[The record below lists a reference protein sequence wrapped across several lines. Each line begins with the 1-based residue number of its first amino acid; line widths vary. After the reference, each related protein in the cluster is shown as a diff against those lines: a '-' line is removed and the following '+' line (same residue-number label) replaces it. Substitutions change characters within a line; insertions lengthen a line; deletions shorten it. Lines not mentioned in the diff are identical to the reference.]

1 MDHLIRELRLTIR
14 NLARTPGFSAL
25 VILVMALGIGAT
37 AALFTVVNSVLLK
50 PLPLPDANRLAMA
63 SEADTVLK
71 FTDNSVAGG
80 TFESWRDQNH
90 TFEQLAISTSDDNN
104 LATGDGQLPE
114 HIETEV
120 CTWAALPLLG
130 VQPVYGRLFTASDD
144 RHGVNE
150 TTVLSWGLWKR
161 RFGGDPGIVG
171 HTILLDSKP
180 FTVIGILPAW
190 FTYPSSRTQLWTLV
204 YPQATPQMM
213 ASHDAHNFN
222 VIGKLKSGVSLAAA
236 AADLSNISAQER
248 KRYPD
253 GPVFNAA
260 NVRSVVDAD
269 TYQIKSLL
277 YELFAA
283 TGCLLLIAC
292 LNVANLLV
300 ARSSS
305 KRKESAIRTALGGSR
320 GRLMRE
326 RVMESLVL
334 SLAGAAFG
342 ILLAQLGLQWLVSQR
357 TDLPRAETI
366 HLDIAAVLFS
376 VLLAVACGIAAGLAP
391 ALAEDEQQVL
401 RVLQESSRSVSGSQ
415 SSVRLRR
422 ALLAI
427 EVALTVML
435 LVGAGLFL
443 RSYQHLRSVNYG
455 ISTDNILTMRI
466 SLPDASS
473 QQGATPD
480 AQPASSLRS
489 LYDGPKKIVFYEQLL
504 QQVRA
509 LPGVR
514 DAALGTV
521 LPGQGH
527 HTDDAI
533 TVHEHPPLA
542 QGKWLDAS
550 TRWVDPGYFQSIKLP
565 LLRGRSF
572 APDERLE
579 RHKYAIV
586 SESFVKQFMPG
597 EDPIGKHV
605 DDSNNSISMVQQD
618 KNISNEIIGVVGDV
632 REYARRDPRPTVY
645 YPLYGGL
652 RGDVSLAVHTAS
664 DPLNFALPVQRI
676 VAKLDV
682 NIPVSDILSLDQVIG
697 KSTEQDSFN
706 ALLLTLFA
714 ALSLLLAA
722 VGLFGVLSY
731 IVSQRT
737 GEIGVRIAL
746 GAQRTDVLRL
756 MLTDGL
762 RPAIIGLVLGIV
774 ASLAIARLV
783 RSLLFGIS
791 PLDPIVFVVVA
802 AALLAVAT
810 VACLLPAWRASR
822 LDPMQA
828 LRTE

>member
-90 TFEQLAISTSDDNN
+90 TFEQIAISTPDDNN
-104 LATGDGQLPE
+104 LATGDSQLPE

-190 FTYPSSRTQLWTLV
+190 FAYPSSRTQLWTLV

-443 RSYQHLRSVNYG
+443 RSYQHLRSVDRK
-455 ISTDNILTMRI
+455 S
-466 SLPDASS
+466 
-473 QQGATPD
+473 
-480 AQPASSLRS
+480 
-489 LYDGPKKIVFYEQLL
+489 
-504 QQVRA
+504 
-509 LPGVR
+509 
-514 DAALGTV
+514 
-521 LPGQGH
+521 
-527 HTDDAI
+527 
-533 TVHEHPPLA
+533 
-542 QGKWLDAS
+542 
-550 TRWVDPGYFQSIKLP
+550 
-565 LLRGRSF
+565 
-572 APDERLE
+572 
-579 RHKYAIV
+579 
-586 SESFVKQFMPG
+586 
-597 EDPIGKHV
+597 
-605 DDSNNSISMVQQD
+605 
-618 KNISNEIIGVVGDV
+618 VV
-632 REYARRDPRPTVY
+632 
-645 YPLYGGL
+645 
-652 RGDVSLAVHTAS
+652 
-664 DPLNFALPVQRI
+664 
-676 VAKLDV
+676 
-682 NIPVSDILSLDQVIG
+682 
-697 KSTEQDSFN
+697 
-706 ALLLTLFA
+706 
-714 ALSLLLAA
+714 
-722 VGLFGVLSY
+722 
-731 IVSQRT
+731 
-737 GEIGVRIAL
+737 
-746 GAQRTDVLRL
+746 
-756 MLTDGL
+756 
-762 RPAIIGLVLGIV
+762 
-774 ASLAIARLV
+774 
-783 RSLLFGIS
+783 
-791 PLDPIVFVVVA
+791 
-802 AALLAVAT
+802 
-810 VACLLPAWRASR
+810 
-822 LDPMQA
+822 
-828 LRTE
+828 

>member
-50 PLPLPDANRLAMA
+50 PLALPDANRLVMA

-80 TFESWRDQNH
+80 TFESWRDRNH
-90 TFEQLAISTSDDNN
+90 AFEQLAISTPADNN

-114 HIETEV
+114 HIETAV
-120 CTWAALPLLG
+120 STWAALPLLS
-130 VQPVYGRLFTASDD
+130 VQPAYGRLFTASDD
-144 RHGVNE
+144 RYGANE
-150 TTVLSWGLWKR
+150 TTVLTWGLWKR
-161 RFGGDPGIVG
+161 RFGGDPKIVG

-190 FTYPSSRTQLWTLV
+190 FAYPSPRTQLWTLV

-213 ASHDAHNFN
+213 ASHDSHNFN
-222 VIGKLKSGVSLAAA
+222 VIGKMKSGVSLAAA
-236 AADLSNISAQER
+236 TADLSNISAQER
-248 KRYPD
+248 KQRPD

-260 NVRSVVDAD
+260 HVRSLVDAD
-269 TYQIKSLL
+269 TYEIKSLL

-292 LNVANLLV
+292 LNIANLLV
-300 ARSSS
+300 ARSASR
-305 KRKESAIRTALGGSR
+305 RKESAIRTALGGSR

-326 RVMESLVL
+326 RVMESIVL
-334 SLAGAAFG
+334 SLAGAVFG
-342 ILLAQLGLQWLVSQR
+342 ILLAQLGLQWLVSLH
-357 TDLPRAETI
+357 TSLPRAETI
-366 HLDIAAVLFS
+366 HLDMAAVLFS
-376 VLLAVACGIAAGLAP
+376 VLLAMLCGIAAGLAP

-455 ISTDNILTMRI
+455 IPTDKILTMRI

-473 QQGATPD
+473 QQGATP
-480 AQPASSLRS
+480 AALPVSSLHS
-489 LYDGPKKIVFYEQLL
+489 LYDGPKKVVFYEQLL
-504 QQVRA
+504 QQARA

-514 DAALGTV
+514 DAALSTV
-521 LPGQGH
+521 LPGEGH
-527 HTDDAI
+527 HNDDAI

-550 TRWVDPGYFQSIKLP
+550 TRWVDPGYFQSMKL
-565 LLRGRSF
+565 LLLKGRSF
-572 APDERLE
+572 APDERLA
-579 RHKYAIV
+579 RNKYAIV

-605 DDSNNSISMVQQD
+605 DDSNNAQEGEKSA
-618 KNISNEIIGVVGDV
+618 SNEIIGVVGDV
-632 REYARRDPRPTVY
+632 REYARRDPHPTVY

-652 RGDVSLAVHTAS
+652 RGDVALAVRTAS

-676 VAKLDV
+676 VARLDA

-706 ALLLTLFA
+706 ALLLTIFA
-714 ALSLLLAA
+714 VLSLLLAA

-746 GAQRTDVLRL
+746 GAQRGDVLRL

-762 RPAIIGLVLGIV
+762 RPAIAGLVLGIV
-774 ASLAIARLV
+774 ASMLAARLI

>member
-1 MDHLIRELRLTIR
+1 
-14 NLARTPGFSAL
+14 
-25 VILVMALGIGAT
+25 
-37 AALFTVVNSVLLK
+37 
-50 PLPLPDANRLAMA
+50 
-63 SEADTVLK
+63 
-71 FTDNSVAGG
+71 
-80 TFESWRDQNH
+80 
-90 TFEQLAISTSDDNN
+90 
-104 LATGDGQLPE
+104 
-114 HIETEV
+114 
-120 CTWAALPLLG
+120 
-130 VQPVYGRLFTASDD
+130 
-144 RHGVNE
+144 
-150 TTVLSWGLWKR
+150 
-161 RFGGDPGIVG
+161 
-171 HTILLDSKP
+171 
-180 FTVIGILPAW
+180 
-190 FTYPSSRTQLWTLV
+190 
-204 YPQATPQMM
+204 
-213 ASHDAHNFN
+213 
-222 VIGKLKSGVSLAAA
+222 
-236 AADLSNISAQER
+236 
-248 KRYPD
+248 
-253 GPVFNAA
+253 
-260 NVRSVVDAD
+260 
-269 TYQIKSLL
+269 
-277 YELFAA
+277 
-283 TGCLLLIAC
+283 
-292 LNVANLLV
+292 
-300 ARSSS
+300 
-305 KRKESAIRTALGGSR
+305 
-320 GRLMRE
+320 
-326 RVMESLVL
+326 MESLVL
-334 SLAGAAFG
+334 SLTGAAFG
-342 ILLAQLGLQWLVSQR
+342 ILLAQMGLQWLVRQR

-376 VLLAVACGIAAGLAP
+376 AGLAVICGIAAGLAP

-401 RVLQESSRSVSGSQ
+401 RVLQESSRSVSGGQ

-422 ALLAI
+422 ALLAM

-435 LVGAGLFL
+435 LIGAGLFL

-455 ISTDNILTMRI
+455 VPTENVLTMRI

-473 QQGATPD
+473 QQSAG
-480 AQPASSLRS
+480 QPISPLSS

-514 DAALGTV
+514 DAALSTV

-527 HTDDAI
+527 YNDDAI

-550 TRWVDPGYFQSIKLP
+550 TRWVDPGYFQSMKLP
-565 LLRGRSF
+565 MLRGRSF
-572 APDERLE
+572 TPDERLE

-605 DDSNNSISMVQQD
+605 DDSNNSISMEQPD
-618 KNISNEIIGVVGDV
+618 KNVSNEIIGVVGDV

-652 RGDVSLAVHTAS
+652 RGDVSLAVRTAS

-676 VAKLDV
+676 VAKLDA
-682 NIPVSDILSLDQVIG
+682 NIPVSDVLSLDQVIG

-746 GAQRTDVLRL
+746 GAGRGDVLRL

-774 ASLAIARLV
+774 ASMAVARLV

-791 PLDPIVFVVVA
+791 PLDPVVFIVVA
-802 AALLAVAT
+802 VSLLTVAA

>member
-1 MDHLIRELRLTIR
+1 
-14 NLARTPGFSAL
+14 
-25 VILVMALGIGAT
+25 
-37 AALFTVVNSVLLK
+37 
-50 PLPLPDANRLAMA
+50 
-63 SEADTVLK
+63 
-71 FTDNSVAGG
+71 
-80 TFESWRDQNH
+80 
-90 TFEQLAISTSDDNN
+90 
-104 LATGDGQLPE
+104 
-114 HIETEV
+114 
-120 CTWAALPLLG
+120 
-130 VQPVYGRLFTASDD
+130 
-144 RHGVNE
+144 
-150 TTVLSWGLWKR
+150 
-161 RFGGDPGIVG
+161 
-171 HTILLDSKP
+171 
-180 FTVIGILPAW
+180 
-190 FTYPSSRTQLWTLV
+190 
-204 YPQATPQMM
+204 
-213 ASHDAHNFN
+213 
-222 VIGKLKSGVSLAAA
+222 
-236 AADLSNISAQER
+236 
-248 KRYPD
+248 
-253 GPVFNAA
+253 
-260 NVRSVVDAD
+260 
-269 TYQIKSLL
+269 
-277 YELFAA
+277 
-283 TGCLLLIAC
+283 
-292 LNVANLLV
+292 
-300 ARSSS
+300 
-305 KRKESAIRTALGGSR
+305 
-320 GRLMRE
+320 
-326 RVMESLVL
+326 VL

-342 ILLAQLGLQWLVSQR
+342 ILLAQLGLQWLVSR
-357 TDLPRAETI
+357 HTSLPRAETI

-376 VLLAVACGIAAGLAP
+376 ILLAMICGIAAGLAP

-455 ISTDNILTMRI
+455 ISTDNILTMRV

-473 QQGATPD
+473 QQGSTP
-480 AQPASSLRS
+480 AAPPVASLHS

-514 DAALGTV
+514 DAALSTV
-521 LPGQGH
+521 LPGEGH
-527 HTDDAI
+527 YNDDAI

-542 QGKWLDAS
+542 QGKWIDAS
-550 TRWVDPGYFQSIKLP
+550 TRWVDPGYFQSMKLP
-565 LLRGRSF
+565 LLKGRSF
-572 APDERLE
+572 APDERLV
-579 RHKYAIV
+579 RNKYAIV

-605 DDSNNSISMVQQD
+605 DDSNNSISMEQQD
-618 KNISNEIIGVVGDV
+618 KNVSNEIIGVVGDV

-652 RGDVSLAVHTAS
+652 RGDVALAVRTAS
-664 DPLNFALPVQRI
+664 DPLSFALPVQRI
-676 VAKLDV
+676 VAKLDA

-706 ALLLTLFA
+706 ALLLTIFA
-714 ALSLLLAA
+714 VLSLLLAA

-762 RPAIIGLVLGIV
+762 RPAIVGLVIGIV

-791 PLDPIVFVVVA
+791 PLDPVVFVVVA